1 MYFFSILFYIA
12 QIQKNREIKNMTRR
26 QTINDW
32 PMVATA
38 LNNAYL
44 CQNHFK
50 NE

>member
-1 MYFFSILFYIA
+1 MKLFSIIIYLT

-44 CQNHFK
+44 CK
-50 NE
+50 KPL